1 MESTYSVFVK
11 PDAARELRNLPSP
24 IKADMAAL
32 LVDLEEDPRPH
43 DAVELRGHRDYY
55 RVRFEGYRV
64 VYRVS
69 DSRRRVA
76 VLRIRRRDQAYR
88 GLESP

>member
-1 MESTYSVFVK
+1 MAKPIHPSAPREMTEDEADFEVASRRESQ
-11 PDAARELRNLPSP
+11 PSIP
-24 IKADMAAL
+24 
-32 LVDLEEDPRPH
+32 LEEDPRPH